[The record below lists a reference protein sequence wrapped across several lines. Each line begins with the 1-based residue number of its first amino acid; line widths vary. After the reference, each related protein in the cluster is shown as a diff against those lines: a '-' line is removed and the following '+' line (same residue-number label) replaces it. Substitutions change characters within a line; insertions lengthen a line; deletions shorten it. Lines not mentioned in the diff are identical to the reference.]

1 MVKSNLDGV
10 VTEMMQGQKR
20 AANAKAVMLAMRTEA
35 LKNGSRL
42 KVENAAL
49 LERWRGGQ

>member
-20 AANAKAVMLAMRTEA
+20 VANAKAVMLATRTEA
-35 LKNGSRL
+35 PKNGSRL